1 MKSAM
6 RGAMLAVASVFA
18 FAAAAHAET
27 LEVSVPFAFV
37 IGEQTMPAG
46 EYRIERDPT
55 MPSSVVLIRGEHGNT
70 AKLFVQTVEL
80 TGEKPAGVKP
90 ALVFVSDETGMRLT
104 QVWGTAKIGQ
114 EILSGHRS

>member
-1 MKSAM
+1 MKSVIRRAM
-6 RGAMLAVASVFA
+6 VAVASVCA
-18 FAAAAHAET
+18 CAAAAEAET
-27 LEVSVPFAFV
+27 LDVKVPFAFV

-55 MPSSVVLIRGEHGNT
+55 MPSAVVLIRGEHGNT

-80 TGEKPAGVKP
+80 TGGKPAGDRP
-90 ALVFVSDETGMRLT
+90 ALVFVPDEMGMRLT